1 MRSLI
6 SNIRFPLCVLIVFMH
21 CDPPVFCES
30 IVRLS
35 TYREFNL
42 LHGFLYESLFRLCVP
57 IFFIISGYLFFINI
71 DQFTKG
77 VYCEKL
83 HRRLHSLLIPY
94 LVWNGVVFLLYYLG
108 SMTIAPMPSG
118 KAATSFS
125 FSDFIWSF
133 WNIGHVYGDDSF
145 TGLVL
150 DIPLWYV
157 RDLMV
162 ISLLSPLL
170 YLLLT
175 KTKGFILL
183 LFAVLWA
190 GELIPDFYAP
200 SDQALFFFSLGA
212 YAGIRKF
219 VIPVEWGD
227 KRCYLFLL
235 IYLLLAV
242 PILYF
247 RFFRSFEVFWV
258 WIKHVNDLFGIAT
271 ILLIALRLTQKKE
284 SWLPSTISGSS
295 FFLYAFFSMP
305 LLLLQK
311 LIVPL
316 FESYGSKGMLACF
329 LICPTMVIALGLI
342 CYWCLKR
349 VAPAWL
355 SRLFTGG
362 R

>member
-1 MRSLI
+1 M
-6 SNIRFPLCVLIVFMH
+6 LIVFMH

-30 IVRLS
+30 IVRLG

-183 LFAVLWA
+183 VFAVLWA

-200 SDQALFFFSLGA
+200 SDQALFFFSFGA

-227 KRCYLFLL
+227 KRCFLFLL

-271 ILLIALRLTQKKE
+271 ILLLALRLT
-284 SWLPSTISGSS
+284 
-295 FFLYAFFSMP
+295 
-305 LLLLQK
+305 
-311 LIVPL
+311 
-316 FESYGSKGMLACF
+316 
-329 LICPTMVIALGLI
+329 
-342 CYWCLKR
+342 
-349 VAPAWL
+349 
-355 SRLFTGG
+355 
-362 R
+362 